1 MARKKILVL
10 NGPNLNLLG
19 RRQPEIYGRL
29 TLRQINQKL
38 SVLAKELGVEVEC
51 RQSNSEGELVTWIQQ
66 APREFAAVVINPAA
80 YTHSSVALRDAITAA
95 GLPTVE
101 VHISN
106 IYKRE
111 EFRRHSFIAGAAV
124 GQIAGFGVHSYLLG
138 LRAAVAHLGQ
148 QKPARSERSV

>member
-1 MARKKILVL
+1 MAKKRVLVL

-19 RRQPEIYGRL
+19 KRQPDIYGRL
-29 TLRQINQKL
+29 TLEQINKKVQA
-38 SVLAKELGVEVEC
+38 LAKELGVEVDC
-51 RQSNSEGELVTWIQQ
+51 RQSNSEGELVTWIQE
-66 APREFAAVVINPAA
+66 APKRFCAIVINPAA

-111 EFRRHSFIAGAAV
+111 EFRKHSYIAGAAV
-124 GQIAGFGVHSYLLG
+124 GQITGFGVQSYLLG
-138 LRAAVAHLGQ
+138 LRAAAEHL
-148 QKPARSERSV
+148 